1 MGEWQGGNPLRNLKK
16 GDTGVLR
23 VAVRARVEG
32 AGDIARL
39 GPTQKQ
45 TIFTLTCPI
54 MFGKTL
60 GSLREN
66 GTHSY
71 GDISP
76 DW

>member
-1 MGEWQGGNPLRNLKK
+1 M
-16 GDTGVLR
+16 
-23 VAVRARVEG
+23 AVKARVEG

-45 TIFTLTCPI
+45 TIFILTCPI

-60 GSLREN
+60 GSLREK
-66 GTHSY
+66 GTDSY
-71 GDISP
+71 RDISP